1 MLIGETQ
8 SQLQKRLRI
17 EQVLTHGVRDD
28 EHARILANDG
38 FNGDLRLDRF
48 VLSGQGTADAVMKLP
63 HQQAAQEAFA
73 YGIARKIGSAHL
85 FAPVALR
92 ADHSAAT
99 AFVAGTEFG
108 KAGVTDVA
116 TLEAALRRGAAA
128 RSGAAEGTALVQHT
142 ARVER
147 QLLQYVDWLVAND
160 DRHVRN
166 GLVANDAVSGVQMID
181 HGAAGVGDLAPGRV
195 RPFLRV
201 DFQGDVGA
209 RGRWRG
215 LERTVLEPDTLTAI
229 RQLDANAI
237 RRIHA
242 ETVGAVPKPVGGG
255 AFTALTHRYT
265 SSDRYLANVLKRHE
279 FATTRG
285 YIEYFAPPGRFTFER
300 EYLGMKK
307 LLRHVTTAL
316 R

>member
-1 MLIGETQ
+1 MLIGETRG
-8 SQLQKRLRI
+8 QLHERLRI
-17 EQVLTHGVRDD
+17 EQVLAHGVRDD
-28 EHARILANDG
+28 EHARVLANDG

-48 VLSGQGTADAVMKLP
+48 VLAGHGSADAVMKLP
-63 HQQAAQEAFA
+63 HQQAAQEAFE
-73 YGIARKIGSAHL
+73 YGLSREIGAAHL

-92 ADHSAAT
+92 GDHSAAT

-116 TLEAALRRGAAA
+116 TLEAALRRGVAA
-128 RSGAAEGTALVQHT
+128 RSGAMEGAQFVQHT

-147 QLLQYVDWLVAND
+147 QLLQYLDWLVAND
-160 DRHVRN
+160 DRHNRN
-166 GLVANDAVSGVQMID
+166 GVVANDAATGVQMID

-201 DFQGDVGA
+201 DYQGDVG
-209 RGRWRG
+209 RTGRWRG
-215 LERTVLEPDTLTAI
+215 LERTVLEPDALAAI
-229 RQLDANAI
+229 RQLDSDTI

-242 ETVGAVPKPVGGG
+242 ETVGVVPKPVGGG
-255 AFTALTHRYT
+255 AFTSLTHRYT
-265 SSDRYLANVLKRHE
+265 SSARYLENVLRRHE

-285 YIEYFAPPGRFTFER
+285 YIEYVAPPGRFTFER
-300 EYLGMKK
+300 EYLAITGALK
-307 LLRHVTTAL
+307 RVAAAL

>member
-1 MLIGETQ
+1 MVIGESR
-8 SQLQKRLRI
+8 SQLQERLRV
-17 EQVLTHGVRDD
+17 ERVLAHGALDE
-28 EHARILANDG
+28 EHARVLANDG

-48 VLSGQGTADAVMKLP
+48 VLAGQGAADAVMKLP
-63 HQQAAQEAFA
+63 NQQAAQEAFE
-73 YGIARKIGSAHL
+73 YGLAREVGAAHL

-99 AFVAGTEFG
+99 AFVQGTEFR

-116 TLEAALRRGAAA
+116 SLEAALRRGAAA
-128 RSGAAEGTALVQHT
+128 RSGALEGAALVQHT

-147 QLLQYVDWLVAND
+147 QVLQYLDWLVAND
-160 DRHVRN
+160 DRHNRN
-166 GLVANDAVSGVQMID
+166 GIVANDAATGVQMID

-201 DFQGDVGA
+201 DYQGDVG
-209 RGRWRG
+209 RTGRWRG
-215 LERTVLEPDTLTAI
+215 LERTVLEPDALTAI
-229 RQLDANAI
+229 RQLDATAI

-265 SSDRYLANVLKRHE
+265 SSSRYLEHVLRRHE
-279 FATTRG
+279 FATTHG
-285 YIEYFAPPGRFTFER
+285 FFEYIAPPGRFTFER
-300 EYLGMKK
+300 EYLAITGFAKK
-307 LLRHVTTAL
+307 VASMLR
-316 R
+316 

>member
-1 MLIGETQ
+1 MLIGESQ
-8 SQLQKRLRI
+8 AQLQERTRV
-17 EQVLTHGVRDD
+17 ERVLAHGVLDE
-28 EHARILANDG
+28 EHARVLANDG

-48 VLSGQGTADAVMKLP
+48 VLAGQGAADAVMKLP
-63 HQQAAQEAFA
+63 HQQAAQEAFE
-73 YGIARKIGSAHL
+73 YGLSREIGAAHL

-99 AFVAGTEFG
+99 AFIAGTEFG
-108 KAGVTDVA
+108 KAGVTNVA

-128 RSGAAEGTALVQHT
+128 RSGAVEGAALVQHT

-147 QLLQYVDWLVAND
+147 QLLQYLDWLVAND

-166 GLVANDAVSGVQMID
+166 GMVANDAATGVQMID

-201 DFQGDVGA
+201 DFQGDVG
-209 RGRWRG
+209 RTGRWRG
-215 LERTVLEPDTLTAI
+215 LERTVLEPDALTAI
-229 RQLDANAI
+229 RQLDADTI
-237 RRIHA
+237 RRVHA

-255 AFTALTHRYT
+255 PFTSLTHRYT
-265 SSDRYLANVLKRHE
+265 SSARYLENVLRRHE

-285 YIEYFAPPGRFTFER
+285 FFEYVAPPGRFTFER
-300 EYLGMKK
+300 EYLAITRLGKRIASI
-307 LLRHVTTAL
+307 LR
-316 R
+316 